1 MGFKLLNRKE
11 SRIKR
16 EAIGSSS
23 SCEQEPSLTTV
34 SQGSK
39 TEEQKGL
46 RAFLIKSI
54 LYGLI
59 FSLIFFLAYL
69 LFEYFS
75 SYETTDDAFIAGHI
89 IRIAPKVAGHVVG
102 YYIDDNMDVKKGQLL
117 IEIDPRDYQSRV
129 AIAQANKE
137 WAETEW
143 KRMKEI
149 LRSSAVSQLQVDAA
163 WAVKLSTEAFLKFY
177 ELQLGYTRIYA
188 PEDGRIT
195 MRSVEK
201 GQYVEVGQTLFDI
214 VPPDLWVVANYKE
227 TQITF
232 MRPGQ
237 AAKIRIDAYPH
248 HRYKGHV
255 DSIQRGSG
263 AQFSLLPPEN
273 ATGNYVKVV
282 QRVPVKILFDEPLA
296 SDETVG
302 PGFSVVPTVEVGKF
316 HVSFFWSIVLILT
329 GFGIG
334 VVLAFILKNTKKQ
347 R

>member
-1 MGFKLLNRKE
+1 MDYRLLNRLK
-11 SRIKR
+11 SPAYK
-16 EAIGSSS
+16 G
-23 SCEQEPSLTTV
+23 LTATL
-34 SQGSK
+34 
-39 TEEQKGL
+39 TEEQEKKEGERIESVHAKTGGSQTGL
-46 RAFLIKSI
+46 GMLSSFLF
-54 LYGLI
+54 GLI
-59 FSLIFFLAYL
+59 GALIFFLLY
-69 LFEYFS
+69 FVYTYFS

-89 IRIAPKVAGHVVG
+89 IRISPKVAGHVVG

-129 AIAQANKE
+129 ALAQANRDL
-137 WAETEW
+137 AETEW

-163 WAVKLSTEAFLKFY
+163 WAIKLSTEAYLRLN

-195 MRSVEK
+195 MRTVEK

-214 VPPDLWVVANYKE
+214 VPPELWVVANYKE
-227 TQITF
+227 TQITY

-237 AAKIRIDAYPH
+237 PVTIRIDAYPH
-248 HRYKGHV
+248 RRYKGHI

-282 QRVPVKILFDEPLA
+282 QRVPVKILFDEPLNK
-296 SDETVG
+296 EEIVG
-302 PGFSVVPTVEVGKF
+302 PGFSVVPTVEVRKF
-316 HVSFFWSIVLILT
+316 RLDVFWSLALLLI
-329 GFGIG
+329 GFGAGLLVGLIRK
-334 VVLAFILKNTKKQ
+334 LKKKEQ
-347 R
+347 

>member
-1 MGFKLLNRKE
+1 MDYRLLNRLK
-11 SRIKR
+11 SPAYK
-16 EAIGSSS
+16 G
-23 SCEQEPSLTTV
+23 LTSTL
-34 SQGSK
+34 
-39 TEEQKGL
+39 TEEQEKKEDERIGSVHAKTGGSQTRLGL
-46 RAFLIKSI
+46 LSSFLF
-54 LYGLI
+54 GLI
-59 FSLIFFLAYL
+59 GALIFFLLY
-69 LFEYFS
+69 FVYTYFS

-89 IRIAPKVAGHVVG
+89 IRISPKVAGHVVG

-129 AIAQANKE
+129 ALAQANRDL
-137 WAETEW
+137 AETEW

-163 WAVKLSTEAFLKFY
+163 WAIKLSTEAYLRLN

-195 MRSVEK
+195 MRTVEK

-214 VPPDLWVVANYKE
+214 VPPELWVVANYKE
-227 TQITF
+227 TQITY

-237 AAKIRIDAYPH
+237 PVRIRIDAYPH
-248 HRYKGHV
+248 RRYKGHV

-282 QRVPVKILFDEPLA
+282 QRVPVKILFDEPLNK
-296 SDETVG
+296 EEIVG
-302 PGFSVVPTVEVGKF
+302 PGFSVVPTVEVKKF
-316 HVSFFWSIVLILT
+316 RLDVFWSLALLLI
-329 GFGIG
+329 GFGAGLLVGLIRK
-334 VVLAFILKNTKKQ
+334 LKKKEQ
-347 R
+347 